1 MSYCANALLGVMS
14 TDLTFFET
22 SVPIVTTLYKVFV
35 AVDGQQRL
43 TTAFLLHWYVA
54 WRENKLNDYKNM
66 LKNFSWDTRSYSSQF
81 VDLLFKI
88 NKSKYT
94 RSDMCSNSA
103 SNNL

>member
-1 MSYCANALLGVMS
+1 MFVEELYGAIKLSEKKCHLGLVFGSYNE
-14 TDLTFFET
+14 DD
-22 SVPIVTTLYKVFV
+22 KVFV

-88 NKSKYT
+88 NKSDCVT
-94 RSDMCSNSA
+94 EALPTAFRP
-103 SNNL
+103 L